1 MPDRRRVLVTGGA
14 GFIGSHL
21 VDALLEAGFV
31 VRVLDDLST
40 GSESN
45 LNRDA
50 ELICGSILD
59 LAACDKACDGVGTV
73 FHLAASVSVPASV
86 SDPRESFETNALGT
100 FNVLDSARRSGVSK
114 VVYSSSSAVYGD
126 SPELPKSEQMAPS
139 PVSPYAAGKLAGEHV
154 VTVYARSYGMET
166 VSLRY
171 FNVFGPRQ
179 RPDSPYAAAIP
190 IFFDRILRGEELIVY
205 GDGQQTRDFTYVDNV
220 VEANL
225 LCLEAKGLQG
235 QVVNCACGEQ
245 ISINELIAEIEK
257 ITGRSATIRNEPPRV
272 GDVKFSVAACD
283 LAEQLLGFR
292 PRVAWR
298 DGLRLTSAYYLT

>member
-1 MPDRRRVLVTGGA
+1 MLVTGGA

-21 VDALLEAGFV
+21 VDSLIESGFV

-40 GSESN
+40 GTENN

-50 ELICGSILD
+50 ELVCGSILD
-59 LAACDKACDGVGTV
+59 PGLCDKACDGIEVV

-86 SDPRESFETNALGT
+86 NNPRESLETNALGT
-100 FNVLDSARRSGVSK
+100 FNVFESARGAGVRT

-126 SPELPKSEQMAPS
+126 SPDLPKSEQMAPS
-139 PVSPYAAGKLAGEHV
+139 PVSPYAAGKLAGEHIAAA
-154 VTVYARSYGMET
+154 YARSYGMET

-190 IFFDRILRGEELIVY
+190 IFFDRILRGEEVIVY
-205 GDGQQTRDFTYVDNV
+205 GDGEQTRDFTYVDNV

-225 LCLEAKGLQG
+225 LCLEAKELRG
-235 QVVNCACGEQ
+235 QAVNCACGEQ
-245 ISINELIAEIEK
+245 ISINELIAEIETV
-257 ITGRSATIRNEPPRV
+257 TGRSATIRNEPPRA
-272 GDVKFSVAACD
+272 GDVKFSVADCE
-283 LAEQLLGFR
+283 LAEALLGFR
-292 PRVAWR
+292 PRIGWR
-298 DGLRLTSAYYLT
+298 DGLRLTAAYYST